1 MSHESRGGEPLVAR
15 QDRAQWRASRVE
27 ATDDPRPTRHA
38 RSTSP
43 GGRACPRP
51 PRFAVGRAPR
61 GAPPAAGRRHAR
73 RGRQARG
80 GRRHGGDR
88 RRGRHEQDSRL
99 PALRRPGRA
108 PRRGLQPGR
117 RAAAVE
123 TPRGDREQ
131 QLPAGDGGRGDR
143 DLPGL
148 PRGRPRALP
157 VRRAPAE
164 RRPADRGRPGQQPLR
179 PRRRAGRGRRV
190 RRPAGGRPRSGG
202 RRAVG
207 PRRRRPGPFGR
218 RLVAARRAP
227 HAPQRTR
234 CSSDRSGLGRP
245 LRRREHPSGGQVTS
259 SLPGTVDPQKIQ
271 EVLDGRW
278 AHVRRDAREN
288 LRDEEFLPVYGE
300 TMQEARER
308 VTRMSKRLADSGRV
322 GLGFPKEYGGESD
335 SGGSVTSIEML
346 AFGDL
351 SLMVKAGVQWGLFG
365 GALQLLGTKR
375 QHDKYL
381 RDVMSFD
388 LPGCFAMTETGHGS
402 DVQQLRTTCTYDP
415 ATQTFDLHTPHQAA
429 RKDYI
434 GNAAKDGRMAVVFAQ
449 LITQGK
455 NRGVH
460 AWLVPIRDENG
471 NPMPG
476 VTIGDDGPKAGL
488 LGVDNGR
495 LTFDHVTVPRDMLL
509 DRYGQVAEDGTYTS
523 SIENE
528 TRRFFTML
536 GTLVRGRVSVGGS
549 AASATK
555 LALDIAVRYG
565 DVRRQFAA
573 PGDDR
578 EIVINDY
585 LVHQRKLLPALA
597 TSYGLHFAQGE
608 LVELMHDVQGAAD
621 LDEGAQRELES
632 RAAGLKVAQTWH
644 ATRTIQMCREAC
656 GGAGYLQENRLP
668 HLKADTDVFTTF
680 EGDNTVLLQ
689 LVAKGLLTGYR
700 DTFGSLDGWGRVGF
714 IADMVRETVLERTAA
729 RALIARLVDA
739 VPGRDD
745 EVPMLDRGWQLKMFE
760 FREKHSLEGAIRR
773 LRKNSTTEGMAPFDM
788 FNDVQDH
795 VLKTA
800 QTHIDRIVLE
810 ALVAG
815 IERTPDPA
823 AKALLGRV
831 CDLYALSTIEADKG
845 WFLEHGRL
853 TPTRAKALTGAVND
867 LLKQLRPHMR
877 TLVDAFAIPDAWL
890 NCAIV
895 AEEPG
900 RQETMAEHDAALRAA
915 GAQPQADAT
924 ATDLEMAPAQ

>member
-1 MSHESRGGEPLVAR
+1 V
-15 QDRAQWRASRVE
+15 
-27 ATDDPRPTRHA
+27 T
-38 RSTSP
+38 ST
-43 GGRACPRP
+43 
-51 PRFAVGRAPR
+51 
-61 GAPPAAGRRHAR
+61 
-73 RGRQARG
+73 
-80 GRRHGGDR
+80 
-88 RRGRHEQDSRL
+88 
-99 PALRRPGRA
+99 
-108 PRRGLQPGR
+108 
-117 RAAAVE
+117 
-123 TPRGDREQ
+123 
-131 QLPAGDGGRGDR
+131 
-143 DLPGL
+143 LPG
-148 PRGRPRALP
+148 
-157 VRRAPAE
+157 
-164 RRPADRGRPGQQPLR
+164 
-179 PRRRAGRGRRV
+179 
-190 RRPAGGRPRSGG
+190 S
-202 RRAVG
+202 
-207 PRRRRPGPFGR
+207 
-218 RLVAARRAP
+218 
-227 HAPQRTR
+227 
-234 CSSDRSGLGRP
+234 
-245 LRRREHPSGGQVTS
+245 
-259 SLPGTVDPQKIQ
+259 VDPKVLQ

-288 LRDEEFLPVYGE
+288 LHDPDFLPVYGE
-300 TMQEARER
+300 SMQEARER
-308 VTRMSKRLADSGRV
+308 VTRAAKKLAESGRV
-322 GLGFPKEYGGESD
+322 GFGFPKEYGGDDD
-335 SGGSVTSIEML
+335 SGGSVSSIEML

-365 GALQLLGTKR
+365 GALQLLGTRKH
-375 QHDKYL
+375 HDQYL

-415 ATQTFDLHTPHQAA
+415 ATQCFDLHTPHQAA

-455 NRGVH
+455 NHGVH
-460 AWLVPIRDENG
+460 AWLVPIRDEQG

-488 LGVDNGR
+488 NGVDNGR
-495 LTFDHVTVPRDMLL
+495 LTFDHVQVPRDMLL
-509 DRYGQVAEDGTYTS
+509 DRYGQVAADGTYTS

-536 GTLVRGRVSVGGS
+536 GTLVRGRVSVGGA
-549 AASATK
+549 AASATQ

-573 PGDDR
+573 PGEER
-578 EIVINDY
+578 EIVVNDY

-597 TSYGLHFAQGE
+597 KTYALRFAQNE
-608 LVELMHDVQGAAD
+608 LVETMHDVQTAVHVHGQQI
-621 LDEGAQRELES
+621 DEPAQRELES

-644 ATRTIQMCREAC
+644 ATQTIQMCREAC

-700 DTFGSLDGWGRVGF
+700 DTFGSLDGWGRIGF

-760 FREKHSLEGAIRR
+760 FREKHALEGAIRR
-773 LRKNSTTEGMAPFDM
+773 LRRNSTIEGMAPFDM

-795 VLKTA
+795 VLTTA

-810 ALVAG
+810 AFVAG
-815 IERTPDPA
+815 VDKTTDPA
-823 AKALLGRV
+823 AKQLLDTL
-831 CDLYALSTIEADKG
+831 CDLYALSTIEADKA

-853 TPTRAKALTGAVND
+853 TPARAKLLTATVNQ
-867 LLKQLRPHMR
+867 LLKDLRPHLR
-877 TLVDAFAIPDAWL
+877 TLVDAFGIP
-890 NCAIV
+890 
-895 AEEPG
+895 AEWKATQILEEEAD
-900 RQETMAEHDAALRAA
+900 RQEAMAARDAELRSAT
-915 GAQPQADAT
+915 GEGTPEGTAT
-924 ATDLEMAPAQ
+924 ALEVAPAQ

>member
-1 MSHESRGGEPLVAR
+1 M
-15 QDRAQWRASRVE
+15 
-27 ATDDPRPTRHA
+27 
-38 RSTSP
+38 
-43 GGRACPRP
+43 
-51 PRFAVGRAPR
+51 GRAPACPAP
-61 GAPPAAGRRHAR
+61 GADRRHDR
-73 RGRQARG
+73 RGGQARP
-80 GRRHGGDR
+80 
-88 RRGRHEQDSRL
+88 RGRHGRDRGGGEDQQDRRL
-99 PALRRPGRA
+99 PALRRPCRA
-108 PRRGLQPGR
+108 PRRRLQPGGR
-117 RAAAVE
+117 PAAAE
-123 TPRGDREQ
+123 APRRDGDQ
-131 QLPAGDGGRGDR
+131 QPPAGDGRRGHR
-143 DLPGL
+143 HLPGV
-148 PRGRPRALP
+148 PRGRPAAVP
-157 VRRAPAE
+157 VRGPPAGARSRRGLP
-164 RRPADRGRPGQQPLR
+164 RRPGPDRQPVR
-179 PRRRAGRGRRV
+179 AGGRAGRGGDHG
-190 RRPAGGRPRSGG
+190 RPATGRSRSGG
-202 RRAVG
+202 GRTMG
-207 PRRRRPGPFGR
+207 PRRRRAGPLGR
-218 RLVAARRAP
+218 RLVASRRATHAADRARRTPDRSRVGRPVRRRRAP
-227 HAPQRTR
+227 HRRTAR
-234 CSSDRSGLGRP
+234 H
-245 LRRREHPSGGQVTS
+245 EQHGGQVTNT
-259 SLPGTVDPQKIQ
+259 LPTPAGVDPKALQ

-278 AHVRRDAREN
+278 GHVRRDAREN
-288 LRDEEFLPVYGE
+288 LRDPDFLPVYGE
-300 TMQEARER
+300 SMQEARDR
-308 VTRMSKRLADSGRV
+308 VTRAAKKLAESGRV
-322 GLGFPKEYGGESD
+322 GFGFPEEYGGED
-335 SGGSVTSIEML
+335 DAGGSVTSIEML

-415 ATQTFDLHTPHQAA
+415 ETQCFDLHTPHQAA

-449 LITQGK
+449 LITQGQ

-476 VTIGDDGPKAGL
+476 VTISDDGPKAGL

-495 LTFDHVTVPRDMLL
+495 LTFDHVAVPRDMLL

-565 DVRRQFAA
+565 NVRRQFAA
-573 PGDDR
+573 PNEDR
-578 EIVINDY
+578 EIVVNDY

-597 TSYGLHFAQGE
+597 STYAYHFAQNE
-608 LVELMHDVQGAAD
+608 LVSTMHDVQTAVHEHGEAI
-621 LDEGAQRELES
+621 DEVAQRELES
-632 RAAGLKVAQTWH
+632 RAAGLKVAQTAH

-700 DTFGSLDGWGRVGF
+700 DTFGSLDGWGKVGF
-714 IADMVRETVLERTAA
+714 VADMVRETVLERTAA
-729 RALIARLVDA
+729 RALIQRLVDA

-745 EVPMLDRGWQLKMFE
+745 DVPMLHRGWQLKMFE
-760 FREKHSLEGAIRR
+760 FREKHALEGAIRR
-773 LRKNSTTEGMAPFDM
+773 LRRNAGTEGMAPFDM

-810 ALVAG
+810 AFVAG
-815 IERTPDPA
+815 VDRTTDPA
-823 AKALLGRV
+823 ARQLLDTV
-831 CDLYALSTIEADKG
+831 CDLYALSTIEADKA
-845 WFLEHGRL
+845 WYLEHGQL
-853 TPTRAKALTGAVND
+853 TAARAKLLTSTVNH
-867 LLKQLRPHMR
+867 LVKELRPHMV
-877 TLVDAFAIPDAWL
+877 TLVDGFGIPAEWRATKILEEEDA
-890 NCAIV
+890 
-895 AEEPG
+895 
-900 RQETMAEHDAALRAA
+900 RQEAMAARDAEVRAEA
-915 GAQPQADAT
+915 EGNQRPGDS
-924 ATDLEMAPAQ
+924 ATDLEVAPAQ